1 MEFLAKFYEAF
12 NVWWEEVGGQAQS
25 CAEQLEPQSR
35 DGNEGDGPWSPGLCS
50 RSHGIAEGRE
60 GSREGVL
67 PQLH

>member
-1 MEFLAKFYEAF
+1 
-12 NVWWEEVGGQAQS
+12 VGGQAQS